1 MAQSFSIDPRLP
13 IPDDMDLKSP
23 SHPRNVT
30 RNAIVVQNQA
40 SADTKYDPYPP
51 PRVEEP
57 FESGGVLSLFK
68 YRVQPNKLITLLFF
82 FLVFYGIA
90 YVLFGKKE
98 KQLRFWIPLAA
109 TFVVAMLLLK

>member
-57 FESGGVLSLFK
+57 FESGGILSLLK
-68 YRVQPNKLITLLFF
+68 PRIQPNKLLTLLFLF
-82 FLVFYGIA
+82 VLFYGTV
-90 YVLFGKKE
+90 YVLFPKQ
-98 KQLRFWIPLAA
+98 KQLRFWVPLGA
-109 TFVVAMLLLK
+109 TFFTAILLLK